1 MGSAVRNVAVV
12 IPKYGL
18 VGGGEKY
25 ALELTE
31 RIAASDRYK
40 IHVFAN
46 QWRTQSDRI
55 TFHKVPI
62 IAFPK
67 FLTTISF
74 AWFVNQEIGE
84 TNFDLIHTH
93 ERIFRADIF
102 TMHSV
107 PHRFWVRE
115 IRKKRMS
122 LFDYGT
128 AWVEGQLIHKGKCKK
143 YLPVSSLTKEK
154 FLQDFT
160 VDPDKIQIVYP
171 GVDIDKFSRLDRQ
184 RCRQDIRRRFGLGEA
199 DTVLLFVSMN
209 FELKGLDNLIASMAR
224 IKAKQ
229 PDAKLKLLVA
239 GKGNEKKY
247 SRLARECGLAGDVI
261 FSGVWKDD
269 IEKVYLASDIFSML
283 SKFDTFG
290 MAVLEAMS
298 ASLPVVISENVG
310 AKDLVRDGM
319 NGYVVNSADI
329 GLISSRIEI
338 MLDHRIRE
346 RMAEGAY
353 KEAKNHTWDRMAEKI
368 LHIYD
373 ETLGI

>member
-154 FLQDFT
+154 FLQEFT

>member
-67 FLTTISF
+67 FLTTVSF
-74 AWFVNQEIGE
+74 AWFANQEIGE

-154 FLQDFT
+154 FLQEFT

-290 MAVLEAMS
+290 MAALEAMS
-298 ASLPVVISENVG
+298 ASLPVIISENVG

>member
-67 FLTTISF
+67 FLTTVSF
-74 AWFVNQEIGE
+74 AWFANQEIGE

-154 FLQDFT
+154 FLQEFT

-353 KEAKNHTWDRMAEKI
+353 KEAKNHSWDRMAEKI

>member
-67 FLTTISF
+67 FLTTVSF
-74 AWFVNQEIGE
+74 AWFANQEIGE

-154 FLQDFT
+154 FLQEFT

-184 RCRQDIRRRFGLGEA
+184 RCRQDIRQRFGLGEA

>member
-67 FLTTISF
+67 FLTTVSF
-74 AWFVNQEIGE
+74 AWFANQEIGE

-128 AWVEGQLIHKGKCKK
+128 AWVEGELIHKGKCKK

-154 FLQDFT
+154 FLQEFT

-290 MAVLEAMS
+290 MAALEAMS

>member
-67 FLTTISF
+67 FLTTVSF
-74 AWFVNQEIGE
+74 AWFANQEIGE

-128 AWVEGQLIHKGKCKK
+128 AWVEGQLIHKGECKK

-154 FLQDFT
+154 FLQEFT

-290 MAVLEAMS
+290 MAALEAMS

>member
-67 FLTTISF
+67 FLTTVSF
-74 AWFVNQEIGE
+74 AWFANQEIGR

-143 YLPVSSLTKEK
+143 YLAVSSLTKEK
-154 FLQDFT
+154 FLQEFT
-160 VDPDKIQIVYP
+160 VDPGKVQIVYP

-199 DTVLLFVSMN
+199 DTVLLVVSMN
-209 FELKGLDNLIASMAR
+209 FELKGLDNLIASMSR

-229 PDAKLKLLVA
+229 PNAKLKLLVA

-290 MAVLEAMS
+290 MAALEAMS

-329 GLISSRIEI
+329 GLISSKIEI

-346 RMAEGAY
+346 RMAEEAY
-353 KEAKNHTWDRMAEKI
+353 KEAQNHTWDRLAEKI

>member
-67 FLTTISF
+67 FLTTVSF
-74 AWFVNQEIGE
+74 AWFANQEIGE

-122 LFDYGT
+122 LFDYGI

-154 FLQDFT
+154 FLQEFT

>member
-25 ALELTE
+25 AFELTE

-67 FLTTISF
+67 FLTTVSF
-74 AWFVNQEIGE
+74 AWFANQEIGE

-154 FLQDFT
+154 FLQEFT

-290 MAVLEAMS
+290 MAALEAMS

>member
-31 RIAASDRYK
+31 RIAAKDRYK

-62 IAFPK
+62 ITFPK

-74 AWFVNQEIGE
+74 AWFVNQAIGE
-84 TNFDLIHTH
+84 TNFDLIHAH

-115 IRKKRMS
+115 IRAKRMS

-128 AWVEGQLIHKGKCKK
+128 AWVEKRLIHEGKCKK
-143 YLPVSSLTKEK
+143 FLPVSDLSKEK
-154 FLQDFT
+154 FLQEFT
-160 VDPDKIQIVYP
+160 VDPDKIQIIHP
-171 GVDIDKFSRLDRQ
+171 GVDIDKFNRLDRQ
-184 RCRQDIRRRFGLGEA
+184 CCRQDIRRRFGLDEA
-199 DTVLLFVSMN
+199 DRVLLFVSMN
-209 FELKGLDNLIASMAR
+209 FELKGLDKLIASMVR

-239 GKGNEKKY
+239 GKGDEKKY
-247 SRLARECGLAGDVI
+247 LRLAREYGLAGDVI

-298 ASLPVVISENVG
+298 ASLPVVISDQVG
-310 AKDLVRDGM
+310 AKDLVRDGV
-319 NGYVVNSADI
+319 NGYVVNSADP

-338 MLDHRIRE
+338 LLDPRIRE
-346 RMAEGAY
+346 RMADGAY
-353 KEAKNHTWDRMAEKI
+353 KEAKNHTWDRVAERI

>member
-25 ALELTE
+25 AFELTE

-67 FLTTISF
+67 FLTTVSF
-74 AWFVNQEIGE
+74 AWFANQEIGE

-154 FLQDFT
+154 FLQEFT

>member
-1 MGSAVRNVAVV
+1 
-12 IPKYGL
+12 
-18 VGGGEKY
+18 
-25 ALELTE
+25 
-31 RIAASDRYK
+31 
-40 IHVFAN
+40 
-46 QWRTQSDRI
+46 
-55 TFHKVPI
+55 
-62 IAFPK
+62 
-67 FLTTISF
+67 
-74 AWFVNQEIGE
+74 
-84 TNFDLIHTH
+84 
-93 ERIFRADIF
+93 
-102 TMHSV
+102 
-107 PHRFWVRE
+107 
-115 IRKKRMS
+115 
-122 LFDYGT
+122 
-128 AWVEGQLIHKGKCKK
+128 
-143 YLPVSSLTKEK
+143 
-154 FLQDFT
+154 
-160 VDPDKIQIVYP
+160 
-171 GVDIDKFSRLDRQ
+171 
-184 RCRQDIRRRFGLGEA
+184 
-199 DTVLLFVSMN
+199 
-209 FELKGLDNLIASMAR
+209 MAR

>member
-67 FLTTISF
+67 FLTTVSF
-74 AWFVNQEIGE
+74 AWFANQEIGE

-154 FLQDFT
+154 FLQEFT

-290 MAVLEAMS
+290 MAALEAMS

>member
-31 RIAASDRYK
+31 RIVASDRYK

-67 FLTTISF
+67 FLTTVSF
-74 AWFVNQEIGE
+74 AWFANQEIGE

-154 FLQDFT
+154 FLQEFT

>member
-154 FLQDFT
+154 FLQEFT

-353 KEAKNHTWDRMAEKI
+353 KEAKNHSWDRMAEKI

>member
-67 FLTTISF
+67 FLTTVSF
-74 AWFVNQEIGE
+74 AWFANQEIGE

-128 AWVEGQLIHKGKCKK
+128 AWVEGQLIHKGECKK

-154 FLQDFT
+154 FLQEFT

-171 GVDIDKFSRLDRQ
+171 GVDIDKFNRLDRQ

-290 MAVLEAMS
+290 MAALEAMS

>member
-1 MGSAVRNVAVV
+1 MGSTVRNVAVV

-67 FLTTISF
+67 FLTTVSF
-74 AWFVNQEIGE
+74 AWFANQEIGE

-154 FLQDFT
+154 FLQEFT
-160 VDPDKIQIVYP
+160 VDPAKIQIVYP

>member
-25 ALELTE
+25 AFELTE

-67 FLTTISF
+67 FLTTVSF
-74 AWFVNQEIGE
+74 AWFANQEIGE

-143 YLPVSSLTKEK
+143 YLPVSSLAKEK
-154 FLQDFT
+154 FLQEFT

-290 MAVLEAMS
+290 MAALEAMS

>member
-1 MGSAVRNVAVV
+1 M
-12 IPKYGL
+12 
-18 VGGGEKY
+18 
-25 ALELTE
+25 
-31 RIAASDRYK
+31 
-40 IHVFAN
+40 
-46 QWRTQSDRI
+46 
-55 TFHKVPI
+55 
-62 IAFPK
+62 
-67 FLTTISF
+67 
-74 AWFVNQEIGE
+74 
-84 TNFDLIHTH
+84 
-93 ERIFRADIF
+93 
-102 TMHSV
+102 
-107 PHRFWVRE
+107 
-115 IRKKRMS
+115 
-122 LFDYGT
+122 
-128 AWVEGQLIHKGKCKK
+128 
-143 YLPVSSLTKEK
+143 TKEK
-154 FLQDFT
+154 FLQEFT

-290 MAVLEAMS
+290 MAALEAMS
-298 ASLPVVISENVG
+298 ASLAVVISENVG

>member
-67 FLTTISF
+67 FLTTVSF
-74 AWFVNQEIGE
+74 AWFANQEIGE

-154 FLQDFT
+154 FLQEFT